1 MEKIRSEKSLLKRLS
16 KREPLQH
23 GFWEKR
29 PRPAPEFGRRRG
41 CLPRLGRASG
51 ERRTVFPGK
60 QNQPAACIPSP
71 LLRILTMFS
80 KKTTGGIENESN
92 WDRAAHRRLSYN
104 RDKSERLENTGVSLI
119 LSNFTSIQAKL
130 NDCGG
135 LQPHI
140 GKEDGSI
147 KLNNRESP
155 GIALRKSIAQSR
167 TIPGLIFLEMEV
179 FKMFSS
185 GCSVAFEA
193 LMQETPYDHFDSGCD
208 GICPECRSCLWLLL
222 SVLWC

>member
-1 MEKIRSEKSLLKRLS
+1 MEKNKSEKSLLKRLS
-16 KREPLQH
+16 KREPFQH

-60 QNQPAACIPSP
+60 QNQPALCIPSP

-208 GICPECRSCLWLLL
+208 GICPECRSCLRLLL